1 MEKATK
7 DGPITRDLLVDEDD
21 EKSQFDFI
29 EKFFKAAQTQKLKVY
44 RGGYDVIEYPF
55 LNLSQKSKIL
65 TVPEQNILEKPSSI
79 VLSISGF

>member
-21 EKSQFDFI
+21 EKSEFDFI

-55 LNLSQKSKIL
+55 LNLSQRSQIL
-65 TVPEQNILEKPSSI
+65 TVPEQNVLEKPSSI
-79 VLSISGF
+79 VLSMSGF

>member
-55 LNLSQKSKIL
+55 LKLSQKSKIL

>member
-79 VLSISGF
+79 VLSMSGF

>member
-55 LNLSQKSKIL
+55 LKLSQKSKIL

-79 VLSISGF
+79 VLSISGS

>member
-55 LNLSQKSKIL
+55 LNLSQRSKIL

-79 VLSISGF
+79 VLSMSGF

>member
-55 LNLSQKSKIL
+55 LKLSQKSKIL

-79 VLSISGF
+79 VLSISWF

>member
-44 RGGYDVIEYPF
+44 RGGYVIEYPF
-55 LNLSQKSKIL
+55 LNLSQKSRIL
-65 TVPEQNILEKPSSI
+65 TGPEQNILEKPSSI
-79 VLSISGF
+79 VFSMSGF

>member
-55 LNLSQKSKIL
+55 LNLSQRSQIL

-79 VLSISGF
+79 VLSMSGF

>member
-55 LNLSQKSKIL
+55 LNLSQRSQIL
-65 TVPEQNILEKPSSI
+65 TVPEQNVLEKPSSI